1 MKETFV
7 KPFLAGLIGTG
18 FLTLS
23 VCAYARD
30 LVVQVE
36 TLQNKSGQVVANLY
50 DSPAAFRKTP
60 LQQVRLP
67 AEQQNGS
74 GEISLVFHDV
84 PAGTFAVMVF
94 HDRVG
99 DGKLKR
105 NFLGI
110 PTEPYGFSGMP
121 TKYGPPSFD
130 EASFRLPAP
139 GVPVTLT
146 IKLK

>member
-1 MKETFV
+1 M
-7 KPFLAGLIGTG
+7 

-23 VCAYARD
+23 LCARARD
-30 LVVQVE
+30 LVIQVE
-36 TLQNKSGQVVANLY
+36 TLQDKSGQVVANLY

-60 LQQVRLP
+60 TQQIRLR
-67 AEQQNGS
+67 AAQQNGS

-94 HDRVG
+94 HDRDA

-105 NFLGI
+105 NLLGI
-110 PTEPYGFSGMP
+110 PSEPYGFSGTP

-139 GVPVTLT
+139 GAPVTLT